1 MYHHKNKKDHH
12 MKAITDLLDQPLD
25 RKDFLKQV
33 GMGAV
38 MLLGGGLI
46 MRGLSGTQQQSRS
59 RGYGASSYGG
69 R

>member
-1 MYHHKNKKDHH
+1 

-46 MRGLSGTQQQSRS
+46 MRGLSGTQQSRS